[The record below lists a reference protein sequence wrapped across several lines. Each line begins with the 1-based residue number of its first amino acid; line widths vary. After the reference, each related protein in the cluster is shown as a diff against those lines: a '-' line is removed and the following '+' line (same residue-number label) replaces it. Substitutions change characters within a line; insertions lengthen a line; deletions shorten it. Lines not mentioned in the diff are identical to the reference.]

1 MHRWLIAWFPTHVGK
16 KETEVNHVESS
27 VGDHVRRCENK
38 KTNIELTRLQRSKF
52 RVRCS
57 AFFALPPRAASGL
70 GFGRSWKRP
79 VIAVLA

>member
-38 KTNIELTRLQRSKF
+38 RRTLNSRDFNVRSSVFDVRLSSLYR
-52 RVRCS
+52 RVRR
-57 AFFALPPRAASGL
+57 PGL
-70 GFGRSWKRP
+70 GL
-79 VIAVLA
+79 AVRGSVR